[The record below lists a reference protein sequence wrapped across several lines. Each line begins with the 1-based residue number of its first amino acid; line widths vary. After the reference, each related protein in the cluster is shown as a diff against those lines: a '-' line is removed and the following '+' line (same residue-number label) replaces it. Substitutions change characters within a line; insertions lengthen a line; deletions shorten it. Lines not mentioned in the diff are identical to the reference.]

1 MTDYEGIPAA
11 WDSKIWW
18 VQAEGLNALFMSALL
33 NENEKHFI
41 YFKKLYEYTE
51 LYFRDKKY
59 GEWYS
64 ILNRE
69 GGVLCDWKGFEL
81 KGPYHIT
88 RCLMKISLLAE
99 KYLKCKEDENEKE
112 EKSI

>member
-1 MTDYEGIPAA
+1 M
-11 WDSKIWW
+11 
-18 VQAEGLNALFMSALL
+18 
-33 NENEKHFI
+33 
-41 YFKKLYEYTE
+41 YEYTE

-64 ILNRE
+64 ILNRD

-99 KYLKCKEDENEKE
+99 KYLKCKETENEKE